1 LIAPSPR
8 FNFELPATFS
18 EYLVTRKPFDRERLK
33 ERWRDAQELSGGPF
47 RLSGI
52 NRHIQFSTLHAAA
65 KARVSGNLETARA
78 ALSRSKAART
88 DQWINRLSPMA
99 LIERAKKRAAEP
111 P

>member
-1 LIAPSPR
+1 MIAPTPR
-8 FNFELPATFS
+8 FKSFELPATFS
-18 EYLVTRKPFDRERLK
+18 ETLVTRKPFDRERLK

-52 NRHIQFSTLHAAA
+52 NRHIQFSTLHAVA

-78 ALSRSKAART
+78 ALSRSKGARS

-99 LIERAKKRAAEP
+99 SIERRKEKGG
-111 P
+111 

>member
-1 LIAPSPR
+1 VARPLIAPTPR

-18 EYLVTRKPFDRERLK
+18 ETLVTRKPFDRERLK

-52 NRHIQFSTLHAAA
+52 NRHIQFSTLHAVA

-78 ALSRSKAART
+78 ALSHSRVRT
-88 DQWINRLSPMA
+88 HNQ
-99 LIERAKKRAAEP
+99 
-111 P
+111 